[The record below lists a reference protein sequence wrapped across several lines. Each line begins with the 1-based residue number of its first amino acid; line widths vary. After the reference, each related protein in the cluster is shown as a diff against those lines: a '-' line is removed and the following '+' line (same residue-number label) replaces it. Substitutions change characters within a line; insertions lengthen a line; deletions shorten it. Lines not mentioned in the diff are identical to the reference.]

1 MDAFGT
7 GEKMKN
13 KVCFVITFVTTL
25 IYSAYAQDKIDYLVL
40 NKIKITQEI
49 IVENIK
55 TKVTVKLDENQKKEF
70 LNNLSVVKSRDWGK
84 CLLPYK
90 VSIIYDDKNI
100 SFRTNG
106 KTLGQFGTMAIY
118 DFESDLK
125 LLINSF
131 FIMENEFPL
140 YLEKMVKVKNQ
151 DIRLYQVNYSR
162 KNLKFIQGFSSSK
175 TLDETHCIWK
185 IGQELIDIQ
194 SNFTEKE
201 LKKHI
206 KKENLKEVADYYIK
220 ELCNRD
226 LFFSTYELHPIDEA
240 NEKWIIYFVYVEK
253 EHEDKKEYW
262 DEVVFM
268 LPDGTIVIS
277 ENNFEEITF

>member
-1 MDAFGT
+1 
-7 GEKMKN
+7 MKN

-40 NKIKITQEI
+40 NKIKTVQEI

-55 TKVTVKLDENQKKEF
+55 TKITIKLDENQKKEF

-84 CLLPYK
+84 CLLPYE
-90 VSIIYDDKNI
+90 VTIIYDDKSI

-131 FIMENEFPL
+131 FIMETEFPL
-140 YLEKMVKVKNQ
+140 YLEKTVKVKNQ
-151 DIRLYQVNYSR
+151 DIHLYQVNYSR
-162 KNLKFIQGFSSSK
+162 KNLKFIQDLSSSK
-175 TLDETHCIWK
+175 TLDETHCRWK

-194 SNFTEKE
+194 SRFTEKE

-220 ELCNRD
+220 ELCKRD
-226 LFFSTYELHPIDEA
+226 LFFSTYELHPLDEV

-253 EHEDKKEYW
+253 EHKGKKEYW

-277 ENNFEEITF
+277 ENNFEEIKF

>member
-1 MDAFGT
+1 
-7 GEKMKN
+7 MKN

-40 NKIKITQEI
+40 NKIKTVQEI

-55 TKVTVKLDENQKKEF
+55 TKITVKLDENQKKEF

-84 CLLPYK
+84 CLLPYE
-90 VSIIYDDKNI
+90 VTIIYDDKSI

-106 KTLGQFGTMAIY
+106 KALGQFGTMAMY

-131 FIMENEFPL
+131 FIMETEFPL
-140 YLEKMVKVKNQ
+140 YLEKTVKVKNQ
-151 DIRLYQVNYSR
+151 DIHLYQVNYSR
-162 KNLKFIQGFSSSK
+162 KNLKFIQGLSSSK
-175 TLDETHCIWK
+175 ILDETHCRWK

-194 SNFTEKE
+194 SSFTEKE

-206 KKENLKEVADYYIK
+206 EKENLKEVADYYIK
-220 ELCNRD
+220 ELCKRD
-226 LFFSTYELHPIDEA
+226 LFFSTYELHPLDEV

-253 EHEDKKEYW
+253 EHKGTKKYW

-277 ENNFEEITF
+277 ENNFEEIKF

>member
-1 MDAFGT
+1 
-7 GEKMKN
+7 MKN

-40 NKIKITQEI
+40 NKIKTVQEI

-55 TKVTVKLDENQKKEF
+55 TKITVKLNENQKKEF

-84 CLLPYK
+84 CLLPYE
-90 VSIIYDDKNI
+90 VTIIYDDKSI

-106 KTLGQFGTMAIY
+106 KTLGQFGTMAMY

-131 FIMENEFPL
+131 FIMETEFPL
-140 YLEKMVKVKNQ
+140 YLEKTVKVKNQ
-151 DIRLYQVNYSR
+151 DIHLYQVNYSR
-162 KNLKFIQGFSSSK
+162 KNLKFIQGLSSSK
-175 TLDETHCIWK
+175 ILDETHCRWK

-194 SNFTEKE
+194 SSFTEKE

-206 KKENLKEVADYYIK
+206 EKENLKEVADYYIK
-220 ELCNRD
+220 ELCKRD
-226 LFFSTYELHPIDEA
+226 LFFSTYELHPLDEV

-253 EHEDKKEYW
+253 EHKGTKKYW

-277 ENNFEEITF
+277 ENNFEEIKF

>member
-1 MDAFGT
+1 
-7 GEKMKN
+7 MKN

-40 NKIKITQEI
+40 NKIKTAQEI

-70 LNNLSVVKSRDWGK
+70 LNNLSVVKSGGWGK

-140 YLEKMVKVKNQ
+140 YLEKTVKVKNQ

-162 KNLKFIQGFSSSK
+162 KNLKFIQGLSSSK
-175 TLDETHCIWK
+175 TLDETHCRWK

-194 SNFTEKE
+194 SSFTEKE

-206 KKENLKEVADYYIK
+206 EKENLKEVADYYIK
-220 ELCNRD
+220 ELCKRD
-226 LFFSTYELHPIDEA
+226 LFFSTYELHPLDEV

-253 EHEDKKEYW
+253 EHKDKKEYW

-277 ENNFEEITF
+277 ENNFEEIKF

>member
-1 MDAFGT
+1 M
-7 GEKMKN
+7 
-13 KVCFVITFVTTL
+13 
-25 IYSAYAQDKIDYLVL
+25 
-40 NKIKITQEI
+40 
-49 IVENIK
+49 
-55 TKVTVKLDENQKKEF
+55 
-70 LNNLSVVKSRDWGK
+70 SVVKSGGWGK

-100 SFRTNG
+100 SFCTNG

-131 FIMENEFPL
+131 FIMETEFPL
-140 YLEKMVKVKNQ
+140 YLEKTVKVKNQ

-162 KNLKFIQGFSSSK
+162 KNLKFIQGLSSSK

-185 IGQELIDIQ
+185 IGQEFIDIQ
-194 SNFTEKE
+194 SSFTEKE
-201 LKKHI
+201 LTKHI

-220 ELCNRD
+220 ELCKRD
-226 LFFSTYELHPIDEA
+226 LFFSTYALHPIDEV

-253 EHEDKKEYW
+253 EHKDKKEYW

>member
-1 MDAFGT
+1 
-7 GEKMKN
+7 MKN
-13 KVCFVITFVTTL
+13 KVCFVITFVATL

-40 NKIKITQEI
+40 NKIKTVQEI

-55 TKVTVKLDENQKKEF
+55 TKITVKLDENQKKEF
-70 LNNLSVVKSRDWGK
+70 LNNLSVVKSGGWGK

-140 YLEKMVKVKNQ
+140 YLEKTVKVKNQ

-162 KNLKFIQGFSSSK
+162 KNLKFIQGLSSSK
-175 TLDETHCIWK
+175 ILDETHCRWK

-194 SNFTEKE
+194 SSFTEKE

-206 KKENLKEVADYYIK
+206 EKENLKEVADYYIK
-220 ELCNRD
+220 ELCKRD
-226 LFFSTYELHPIDEA
+226 LFFSTYELHPLDEV

-253 EHEDKKEYW
+253 EHKGTKKYW

-277 ENNFEEITF
+277 ENNFEEIKF

>member
-1 MDAFGT
+1 
-7 GEKMKN
+7 MKN

-40 NKIKITQEI
+40 NKIKTVQEI
-49 IVENIK
+49 IIENIK
-55 TKVTVKLDENQKKEF
+55 TKITVKLDENQKKEF

-84 CLLPYK
+84 CLLPYE
-90 VSIIYDDKNI
+90 VTIIYDDKSI

-106 KTLGQFGTMAIY
+106 KTLGQFGTMAMY

-131 FIMENEFPL
+131 FIMETEFPL
-140 YLEKMVKVKNQ
+140 YLEKTVKVKNQ
-151 DIRLYQVNYSR
+151 DIHLYQVNYSR
-162 KNLKFIQGFSSSK
+162 KNLKFIQGLSSSK
-175 TLDETHCIWK
+175 ILDETHCRWK

-194 SNFTEKE
+194 SSFTEKE

-206 KKENLKEVADYYIK
+206 EKENLKEVADYYIK
-220 ELCNRD
+220 ELCKRD
-226 LFFSTYELHPIDEA
+226 LFFSTYELHPLDEV

-253 EHEDKKEYW
+253 EHKGTKKYW

-277 ENNFEEITF
+277 ENNFEEIKF

>member
-1 MDAFGT
+1 
-7 GEKMKN
+7 MKN

-40 NKIKITQEI
+40 NKIKTVQEI

-55 TKVTVKLDENQKKEF
+55 TKITVKLDENQKKEF

-84 CLLPYK
+84 CLLPYE
-90 VSIIYDDKNI
+90 VTIIYDDKSI

-106 KTLGQFGTMAIY
+106 KTLGQFGTMAMY

-131 FIMENEFPL
+131 FIMETEFPL
-140 YLEKMVKVKNQ
+140 YLEKTVKVKNQ
-151 DIRLYQVNYSR
+151 DIHLYQVNYSR
-162 KNLKFIQGFSSSK
+162 KNLKFIQGLSSSK
-175 TLDETHCIWK
+175 ILDETHCRWK

-194 SNFTEKE
+194 SSFTEEE

-206 KKENLKEVADYYIK
+206 EKENLKEVADYYIK
-220 ELCNRD
+220 ELCKRD
-226 LFFSTYELHPIDEA
+226 LFFSTYELHPLDEV

-253 EHEDKKEYW
+253 EHKGTKKYW

-277 ENNFEEITF
+277 ENNFEEIKF

>member
-1 MDAFGT
+1 
-7 GEKMKN
+7 MKN
-13 KVCFVITFVTTL
+13 KVCFVITFVATL

-40 NKIKITQEI
+40 NKIKTVQEI
-49 IVENIK
+49 IIENIK
-55 TKVTVKLDENQKKEF
+55 TKITVKLDENQKKEF
-70 LNNLSVVKSRDWGK
+70 LNNLSVVKSGGWGK
-84 CLLPYK
+84 CLLPYE
-90 VSIIYDDKNI
+90 VTIIYDDKSI

-106 KTLGQFGTMAIY
+106 KTLGQFGTMAMY

-131 FIMENEFPL
+131 FIMETEFPL
-140 YLEKMVKVKNQ
+140 YLEKTVKVKNQ
-151 DIRLYQVNYSR
+151 DIHLYQVNYSR
-162 KNLKFIQGFSSSK
+162 KNLKFIQGLSSSK
-175 TLDETHCIWK
+175 ILDETHCRWK

-194 SNFTEKE
+194 SSFTEKE

-206 KKENLKEVADYYIK
+206 EKENLKEVADYYIK
-220 ELCNRD
+220 ELCKRD
-226 LFFSTYELHPIDEA
+226 LFFSTYELHPLDEV

-253 EHEDKKEYW
+253 EHKGTKKYW

-277 ENNFEEITF
+277 ENNFEEIKF

>member
-1 MDAFGT
+1 
-7 GEKMKN
+7 MKN

-40 NKIKITQEI
+40 NKIKTVQEI
-49 IVENIK
+49 IIENIK
-55 TKVTVKLDENQKKEF
+55 TKITVKLDENQKKEF

-84 CLLPYK
+84 CLLPYE
-90 VSIIYDDKNI
+90 VTIIYDDKSI

-106 KTLGQFGTMAIY
+106 KTLGQFGTMAMY

-131 FIMENEFPL
+131 FIMETEFPL
-140 YLEKMVKVKNQ
+140 YLEKTVKVKNQ
-151 DIRLYQVNYSR
+151 DIHLYQVNYSR
-162 KNLKFIQGFSSSK
+162 KNLKFIQGLSSSK
-175 TLDETHCIWK
+175 ILDETHCRWK

-194 SNFTEKE
+194 SSFTEKE

-220 ELCNRD
+220 ELCKRD
-226 LFFSTYELHPIDEA
+226 LFFSTYELHPIDEV

-253 EHEDKKEYW
+253 EHKDKKEYW

-277 ENNFEEITF
+277 ENNFEEIKF

>member
-1 MDAFGT
+1 
-7 GEKMKN
+7 MKN

-40 NKIKITQEI
+40 NKIKTVQEI

-55 TKVTVKLDENQKKEF
+55 TKITVKLDENQKKEF

-84 CLLPYK
+84 CLLPYE
-90 VSIIYDDKNI
+90 VTIIYDDKSI

-106 KTLGQFGTMAIY
+106 KTLGQFGTMAMY

-131 FIMENEFPL
+131 FIMETEFPL
-140 YLEKMVKVKNQ
+140 YLEKTVKVKNQ
-151 DIRLYQVNYSR
+151 DIHLYQVNYSR
-162 KNLKFIQGFSSSK
+162 KNLKFIQGLSSSK
-175 TLDETHCIWK
+175 ILDETHCRWK

-194 SNFTEKE
+194 SSFTEKE

-206 KKENLKEVADYYIK
+206 EKENLKEVADYYIK
-220 ELCNRD
+220 ELCKRD
-226 LFFSTYELHPIDEA
+226 LFFSTYELHPLDEV

-253 EHEDKKEYW
+253 EHKGTKKYW

-268 LPDGTIVIS
+268 LPDDTIVIS
-277 ENNFEEITF
+277 ENNFEEIKF

>member
-1 MDAFGT
+1 
-7 GEKMKN
+7 MKN

-40 NKIKITQEI
+40 NKIKIAQEI

-84 CLLPYK
+84 CLLPYE
-90 VSIIYDDKNI
+90 VTIIYDDKSI

-106 KTLGQFGTMAIY
+106 KTLGQFGTMAMY

-131 FIMENEFPL
+131 FIMETEFPL
-140 YLEKMVKVKNQ
+140 YLEKTVKVKNQ
-151 DIRLYQVNYSR
+151 DIHLYQVNYSR
-162 KNLKFIQGFSSSK
+162 KNLKFIQGLSSSK
-175 TLDETHCIWK
+175 ILDETHCRWK

-194 SNFTEKE
+194 SSFTEKE

-206 KKENLKEVADYYIK
+206 EKENLKEVADYYIK
-220 ELCNRD
+220 ELCKRD
-226 LFFSTYELHPIDEA
+226 LFFSTYELHPLDEV

-253 EHEDKKEYW
+253 EHKGTKKYW

-277 ENNFEEITF
+277 ENNFEEIKF

>member
-1 MDAFGT
+1 
-7 GEKMKN
+7 MKN

-40 NKIKITQEI
+40 NKIKTVQEI

-55 TKVTVKLDENQKKEF
+55 TKITVKLDENQKKEF

-84 CLLPYK
+84 CLLPYE
-90 VSIIYDDKNI
+90 VTIIYDDKSI

-106 KTLGQFGTMAIY
+106 KTLGQFGTMAMY

-131 FIMENEFPL
+131 FIMETEFPL
-140 YLEKMVKVKNQ
+140 YLEKTVKVKNQ
-151 DIRLYQVNYSR
+151 DIHLYQVNYSR
-162 KNLKFIQGFSSSK
+162 KNLKFIQGLSSSK
-175 TLDETHCIWK
+175 ILDETHCRWK

-194 SNFTEKE
+194 SSFTEKE

-206 KKENLKEVADYYIK
+206 EKENLKEVADYYIK
-220 ELCNRD
+220 ELCKRD
-226 LFFSTYELHPIDEA
+226 LFFSTYELHPIDEV

-253 EHEDKKEYW
+253 EHKGTKKYW

-277 ENNFEEITF
+277 ENNFEEIKF

>member
-1 MDAFGT
+1 
-7 GEKMKN
+7 MKN

-40 NKIKITQEI
+40 NKIKTVQEI

-55 TKVTVKLDENQKKEF
+55 TKITVKLDENQKKEF

-84 CLLPYK
+84 CLLPYE
-90 VSIIYDDKNI
+90 VTIIYDDKSI

-106 KTLGQFGTMAIY
+106 KALEQFGTMAMY

-131 FIMENEFPL
+131 FIMETEFPL
-140 YLEKMVKVKNQ
+140 YLEKTVKVKNQ
-151 DIRLYQVNYSR
+151 DIHLYQVNYSR
-162 KNLKFIQGFSSSK
+162 KNLKFIHGLSSSK
-175 TLDETHCIWK
+175 ILDETHCRWK

-194 SNFTEKE
+194 SSFTEKE

-206 KKENLKEVADYYIK
+206 EKENLKEVADYYIK
-220 ELCNRD
+220 ELCKRD

-240 NEKWIIYFVYVEK
+240 NKKWIIYFVYVEK
-253 EHEDKKEYW
+253 EHKDKKEYW

>member
-1 MDAFGT
+1 
-7 GEKMKN
+7 MKN

-40 NKIKITQEI
+40 NKIKTVQEI

-55 TKVTVKLDENQKKEF
+55 TKITIKLDENQKKEF

-84 CLLPYK
+84 CLLPYE
-90 VSIIYDDKNI
+90 VTIIYDDKSI

-131 FIMENEFPL
+131 FIMETEFPL
-140 YLEKMVKVKNQ
+140 YLEKTVKVKNH
-151 DIRLYQVNYSR
+151 DIHLYQVNYSR
-162 KNLKFIQGFSSSK
+162 KNLKFIQGLSSSK
-175 TLDETHCIWK
+175 TLDETHCRWK

-194 SNFTEKE
+194 SRFTEKE

-220 ELCNRD
+220 ELCKRD
-226 LFFSTYELHPIDEA
+226 LFFSTYELHPLDEV

-253 EHEDKKEYW
+253 EHKGKKEYW

-277 ENNFEEITF
+277 ENNFEEIKF

>member
-1 MDAFGT
+1 
-7 GEKMKN
+7 MKN

-40 NKIKITQEI
+40 NKIKTVQEI

-84 CLLPYK
+84 CLLPYE
-90 VSIIYDDKNI
+90 VTIIYDDKSI

-106 KTLGQFGTMAIY
+106 KALGQFGTMAIY

-131 FIMENEFPL
+131 FIMETEFPL
-140 YLEKMVKVKNQ
+140 YLEKTVKVKNQ
-151 DIRLYQVNYSR
+151 DIHLYQVNYSR
-162 KNLKFIQGFSSSK
+162 KNLKFIQGLSSSK
-175 TLDETHCIWK
+175 ILDETHCRWK

-194 SNFTEKE
+194 SSFTEKE

-206 KKENLKEVADYYIK
+206 EKENLKEVADYYIK
-220 ELCNRD
+220 ELCKRD
-226 LFFSTYELHPIDEA
+226 LFFSTYELHPLDEV

-253 EHEDKKEYW
+253 EHKGTKKYW

>member
-1 MDAFGT
+1 
-7 GEKMKN
+7 MKN

-40 NKIKITQEI
+40 NKIKTVQEI

-55 TKVTVKLDENQKKEF
+55 TKITVKLDENQKKEF

-84 CLLPYK
+84 CLLPYE
-90 VSIIYDDKNI
+90 VTIIYDDKSI

-106 KTLGQFGTMAIY
+106 KTLGQFGTMAMY

-131 FIMENEFPL
+131 FIMETEFPL
-140 YLEKMVKVKNQ
+140 YLEKTVKVKNQ
-151 DIRLYQVNYSR
+151 DIHLYQVNYSR
-162 KNLKFIQGFSSSK
+162 KNLKFIQGLSSSK
-175 TLDETHCIWK
+175 ILDETHCRWK

-194 SNFTEKE
+194 SSFTEKE

-206 KKENLKEVADYYIK
+206 EKENLKEVADYYIK
-220 ELCNRD
+220 ELCKRD
-226 LFFSTYELHPIDEA
+226 LFFSTYELHPLDEV

-253 EHEDKKEYW
+253 EHKGTKKYW

-277 ENNFEEITF
+277 ENNFEEIKF

>member
-1 MDAFGT
+1 
-7 GEKMKN
+7 MKN
-13 KVCFVITFVTTL
+13 KVCFVITFVATL

-40 NKIKITQEI
+40 NKIKTVQEI

-55 TKVTVKLDENQKKEF
+55 TKITVKLDENQKKEF
-70 LNNLSVVKSRDWGK
+70 LNNLSVVKSGGWGK

-131 FIMENEFPL
+131 FIMETEFPL
-140 YLEKMVKVKNQ
+140 YLEKTVKVKNQ
-151 DIRLYQVNYSR
+151 DIRLYQVKYSR
-162 KNLKFIQGFSSSK
+162 KNLKFIQGLSSSK
-175 TLDETHCIWK
+175 TLDETHCRWK

-194 SNFTEKE
+194 SSFTEKE

-206 KKENLKEVADYYIK
+206 EKENLKEVADYYIK
-220 ELCNRD
+220 ELCKRD
-226 LFFSTYELHPIDEA
+226 LFFSTYELHPLDEV

-253 EHEDKKEYW
+253 EHKGTKKYW

-277 ENNFEEITF
+277 ENNFEEIKF

>member
-1 MDAFGT
+1 
-7 GEKMKN
+7 MKN

-40 NKIKITQEI
+40 NKIKTAQEI
-49 IVENIK
+49 VVENIK

-84 CLLPYK
+84 CLLPYE
-90 VSIIYDDKNI
+90 VTIIYDDKSI

-106 KTLGQFGTMAIY
+106 KTLGQFGTMAMY

-131 FIMENEFPL
+131 FIMETEFPL
-140 YLEKMVKVKNQ
+140 YLEKTVKVKNQ
-151 DIRLYQVNYSR
+151 DIHLYQVNYSR
-162 KNLKFIQGFSSSK
+162 KNLKFIQGLSSSK

-185 IGQELIDIQ
+185 IGQEFIDIQ
-194 SNFTEKE
+194 SSFTEKE
-201 LKKHI
+201 LTKHI

-220 ELCNRD
+220 ELCKRD
-226 LFFSTYELHPIDEA
+226 LFFSTYELHPLDEV

-253 EHEDKKEYW
+253 EHKGTKKYW

-277 ENNFEEITF
+277 ENNFEEIKF

>member
-1 MDAFGT
+1 
-7 GEKMKN
+7 MKN

-40 NKIKITQEI
+40 NKIKTVQEI

-55 TKVTVKLDENQKKEF
+55 TKITVKLDENQKKEF

-84 CLLPYK
+84 CLLPYE
-90 VSIIYDDKNI
+90 VTIIYDDKSI

-106 KTLGQFGTMAIY
+106 KTLGQFGTMAMY

-131 FIMENEFPL
+131 FIMETEFPL
-140 YLEKMVKVKNQ
+140 YLEKTVKVKNQ
-151 DIRLYQVNYSR
+151 DIHLYQVNYSR
-162 KNLKFIQGFSSSK
+162 KNLKFIQGLSSSK
-175 TLDETHCIWK
+175 ILAETHCRWK

-194 SNFTEKE
+194 SSFTEKE

-206 KKENLKEVADYYIK
+206 EKENLKEVADYYIK
-220 ELCNRD
+220 ELCKRD
-226 LFFSTYELHPIDEA
+226 LFFSTYELHPLDEV

-253 EHEDKKEYW
+253 EHKGTKKYW

-277 ENNFEEITF
+277 ENNFEEIKF

>member
-1 MDAFGT
+1 
-7 GEKMKN
+7 MKN

-40 NKIKITQEI
+40 NKIKTVQEI
-49 IVENIK
+49 IIENIK
-55 TKVTVKLDENQKKEF
+55 TKITVKLDENQKKEF

-84 CLLPYK
+84 CLLPYE
-90 VSIIYDDKNI
+90 VTIIYDDKSI

-106 KTLGQFGTMAIY
+106 KTLGQFGTMAMY

-131 FIMENEFPL
+131 FIMETEFPL
-140 YLEKMVKVKNQ
+140 YLEKTVKVKNQ

-162 KNLKFIQGFSSSK
+162 KNLKFIQGLSSSK
-175 TLDETHCIWK
+175 ILDETHCRWK

-194 SNFTEKE
+194 SSFTEKE

-206 KKENLKEVADYYIK
+206 EKENLKEVADYYIK
-220 ELCNRD
+220 ELCKRD
-226 LFFSTYELHPIDEA
+226 LFFSTYELHPLDEV

-253 EHEDKKEYW
+253 EHKGTKKYW

-277 ENNFEEITF
+277 ENNFEEIKF

>member
-1 MDAFGT
+1 M
-7 GEKMKN
+7 
-13 KVCFVITFVTTL
+13 
-25 IYSAYAQDKIDYLVL
+25 
-40 NKIKITQEI
+40 
-49 IVENIK
+49 
-55 TKVTVKLDENQKKEF
+55 
-70 LNNLSVVKSRDWGK
+70 
-84 CLLPYK
+84 
-90 VSIIYDDKNI
+90 SIIYDDKNI

-140 YLEKMVKVKNQ
+140 YLEKTVKVKNQ

-185 IGQELIDIQ
+185 IGQEFIDIQ
-194 SNFTEKE
+194 SSFTEKE
-201 LKKHI
+201 LTKHI

-220 ELCNRD
+220 ELCKRD
-226 LFFSTYELHPIDEA
+226 LFFSTYALHPIDEV

-277 ENNFEEITF
+277 KNNFEEITF

>member
-1 MDAFGT
+1 
-7 GEKMKN
+7 MKN

-40 NKIKITQEI
+40 NKIKTVQEI

-55 TKVTVKLDENQKKEF
+55 TKITIKLDENQKKEF

-84 CLLPYK
+84 CLLPYE
-90 VSIIYDDKNI
+90 VSIIYDDKSI

-131 FIMENEFPL
+131 FIMETEFPL
-140 YLEKMVKVKNQ
+140 YLEKTVKVKNQ
-151 DIRLYQVNYSR
+151 DIHLYQVNYSR
-162 KNLKFIQGFSSSK
+162 KNLKFIQDLSSSK
-175 TLDETHCIWK
+175 TLDETHCRWK

-194 SNFTEKE
+194 SRFTEKE

-220 ELCNRD
+220 ELCKRD
-226 LFFSTYELHPIDEA
+226 LFFSTYELHPLDEV

-253 EHEDKKEYW
+253 EHKGKKEYW

-277 ENNFEEITF
+277 ENNFEEIKF

>member
-1 MDAFGT
+1 
-7 GEKMKN
+7 MKN

-40 NKIKITQEI
+40 NKIKTVQEI

-55 TKVTVKLDENQKKEF
+55 TKITVKLDENQKKEF

-84 CLLPYK
+84 CLLPYE
-90 VSIIYDDKNI
+90 VTIIYDDKSI

-106 KTLGQFGTMAIY
+106 KALGQFGTMAMY

-131 FIMENEFPL
+131 FIMETEFPL
-140 YLEKMVKVKNQ
+140 YLEKTVKVKNQ
-151 DIRLYQVNYSR
+151 DIHLYQVNYSR
-162 KNLKFIQGFSSSK
+162 KNLKFIQGLSSSK
-175 TLDETHCIWK
+175 ILDETHCRWK

-194 SNFTEKE
+194 SSFTEKE

-206 KKENLKEVADYYIK
+206 EKENLKEVADYYIK
-220 ELCNRD
+220 ELCKRD
-226 LFFSTYELHPIDEA
+226 LFFSTYELHPLDEV

-253 EHEDKKEYW
+253 EHKGTKKYW

-268 LPDGTIVIS
+268 LPDGTVVIS
-277 ENNFEEITF
+277 ENNFEEIKF

>member
-1 MDAFGT
+1 M
-7 GEKMKN
+7 
-13 KVCFVITFVTTL
+13 
-25 IYSAYAQDKIDYLVL
+25 
-40 NKIKITQEI
+40 
-49 IVENIK
+49 
-55 TKVTVKLDENQKKEF
+55 
-70 LNNLSVVKSRDWGK
+70 SVVKSGGWGK

-140 YLEKMVKVKNQ
+140 YLEKTVKVKNQ

-162 KNLKFIQGFSSSK
+162 KNLKFIQGLSSSK
-175 TLDETHCIWK
+175 ILDETHRRWK

-194 SNFTEKE
+194 SSFTEKE

-206 KKENLKEVADYYIK
+206 EKENLKEVADYYIK
-220 ELCNRD
+220 ELCKRD
-226 LFFSTYELHPIDEA
+226 LFFFTYELHPLDEV

-253 EHEDKKEYW
+253 EHKGTKKYW

-277 ENNFEEITF
+277 ENNFEEIKF

>member
-1 MDAFGT
+1 
-7 GEKMKN
+7 MKN
-13 KVCFVITFVTTL
+13 KVCFVITFVATL

-40 NKIKITQEI
+40 NKIKTVQEI

-55 TKVTVKLDENQKKEF
+55 TKITVKLDENQKKEF
-70 LNNLSVVKSRDWGK
+70 LNNLSVVKSGGWGK

-140 YLEKMVKVKNQ
+140 YLEKTVKVKNQ

-162 KNLKFIQGFSSSK
+162 KNLKFIQGLSSSK
-175 TLDETHCIWK
+175 TLDETHCRWK

-194 SNFTEKE
+194 SSFTEKE

-206 KKENLKEVADYYIK
+206 EKENLKEVADYYIK
-220 ELCNRD
+220 ELCKRD
-226 LFFSTYELHPIDEA
+226 LFFSTYELHPLDEV

-253 EHEDKKEYW
+253 EHKGTKKYW

-277 ENNFEEITF
+277 ENNFEEIKF

>member
-1 MDAFGT
+1 
-7 GEKMKN
+7 MKN

-40 NKIKITQEI
+40 NKIKTVQEI
-49 IVENIK
+49 IIENIK
-55 TKVTVKLDENQKKEF
+55 TKITVKLDENQKKEF
-70 LNNLSVVKSRDWGK
+70 LNNLSVVKSGGWGK

-140 YLEKMVKVKNQ
+140 YLEKTVKVKNQ

-162 KNLKFIQGFSSSK
+162 KNLKFIQGLSSSK
-175 TLDETHCIWK
+175 TLDETHCRWK

-194 SNFTEKE
+194 SSFTEKE

-206 KKENLKEVADYYIK
+206 EKENLKEVADYYIK
-220 ELCNRD
+220 ELCKRD
-226 LFFSTYELHPIDEA
+226 LFFSTYELHPLDEV

-253 EHEDKKEYW
+253 EHKGTKKYW

-277 ENNFEEITF
+277 ENNFEEIKF